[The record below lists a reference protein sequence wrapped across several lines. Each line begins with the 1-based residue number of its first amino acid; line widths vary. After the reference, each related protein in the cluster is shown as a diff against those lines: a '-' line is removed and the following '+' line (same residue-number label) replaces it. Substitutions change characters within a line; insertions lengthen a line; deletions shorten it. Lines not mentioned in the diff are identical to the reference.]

1 MPEYAEAQKE
11 LNQISEKWQK
21 EIVTRYEAIE
31 NMQKAYQAER
41 VLLTPD
47 MKRQRED
54 EIAQA
59 EREAKE
65 LQKKRFSLN
74 GDLFKKREE
83 LIKPVQDEIYRAL
96 VELAESGNYMVIFD
110 KSNES
115 SIIFASPK
123 YDKSDR
129 ILKKLGIKPGE
140 SVDSQEDDN
149 QNSQDN
155 NSQNNTNRNQNSAP
169 SKSGADLKKG

>member
-1 MPEYAEAQKE
+1 
-11 LNQISEKWQK
+11 
-21 EIVTRYEAIE
+21 
-31 NMQKAYQAER
+31 
-41 VLLTPD
+41 
-47 MKRQRED
+47 
-54 EIAQA
+54 
-59 EREAKE
+59 
-65 LQKKRFSLN
+65 
-74 GDLFKKREE
+74 
-83 LIKPVQDEIYRAL
+83 VQDEIYRAL

-149 QNSQDN
+149 KNSQN
-155 NSQNNTNRNQNSAP
+155 QNSQNNTNRNQNSAP
-169 SKSGADLKKG
+169 PKSGAELKKG